1 MIRLSLLLLL
11 LPLCVLSSA
20 AHAQSTRLNHCTDA
34 QGQSVYT
41 DRPCD
46 SVGARSRRPPPS
58 PTGNTA
64 ARDTLGA
71 RCPRRLSELVDALR
85 NGILSNDV
93 NRLSSLYL
101 WGSVSDAGAQRIL
114 GQLESLARRP
124 LVDVVP
130 VYPRQDQVAVPEE
143 GQSPA
148 AQGPTLSRRPCGI
161 RSACAW
167 SRRCRAAWRALR
179 RCLGCGGS
187 MGVSGSRCDREGQSP
202 AQDLTPHAGS
212 LRPQPANGGDA
223 LPAMATRFGDVTAA
237 HAAQRIDRQ

>member
-1 MIRLSLLLLL
+1 MIRMSF
-11 LPLCVLSSA
+11 PLVLVLVLLSSMA
-20 AHAQSTRLNHCTDA
+20 PVAHAQSPRLNRCTDA

-46 SVGARSRRPPPS
+46 SVGARSRLPPPA

-64 ARDTLGA
+64 PPDTLGA

-85 NGILSNDV
+85 TGIVSNDV

-101 WGSVSDAGAQRIL
+101 WGAVSDAGAQRIL

-130 VYPRQDQVAVPEE
+130 VYPRQDQDVLQEE

-148 AQGPTLSRRPCGI
+148 AQGSDPEPPAVRHPVGLRLEQTLPGSV
-161 RSACAW
+161 A
-167 SRRCRAAWRALR
+167 RASTVLGLR
-179 RCLGCGGS
+179 RQYGCFWIT
-187 MGVSGSRCDREGQSP
+187 
-202 AQDLTPHAGS
+202 L
-212 LRPQPANGGDA
+212 
-223 LPAMATRFGDVTAA
+223 
-237 HAAQRIDRQ
+237 